1 MTIVKREKMAEGPED
16 GMEHFRRGSGPN
28 SSSSTAESHMDLLQR
43 GIRLN
48 TLMLGV
54 VMGLGAGIGLF
65 LFTHLSI
72 LLTGESAGQYLN
84 LLGIFFPGYTATV
97 GGAWYGL
104 LWGFVAGAVSGGF
117 VYYVYARSIG
127 PSVQST
133 IALAPASGQVA
144 EPPVLKISGNALG
157 LALGLLMALQLYL
170 ATAWLI
176 VRGTAGESIHA
187 ALLVNYF
194 PGYSVSYVG
203 GLFGAAYIFVFTYI
217 FAMILASIYNWIV
230 AIRAPGS
237 KG

>member
-1 MTIVKREKMAEGPED
+1 
-16 GMEHFRRGSGPN
+16 MEHFRRSDGQNDP
-28 SSSSTAESHMDLLQR
+28 SSAADVNWEILRR
-43 GIRLN
+43 GVRLN
-48 TLMLGV
+48 TILLGL

-84 LLGIFFPGYTATV
+84 LLGIFLPGYSATA

-104 LWGFVAGAVSGGF
+104 LWGFVVGATSGGF
-117 VYYVYARSIG
+117 VYFIYARSIG
-127 PSVQST
+127 PAVQNT
-133 IALAPASGQVA
+133 IALAPAADQVA
-144 EPPVLKISGNALG
+144 EPPVLRISGNALG

-176 VRGTAGESIHA
+176 IRGTADQSIHA

-194 PGYSVSYVG
+194 PGYTVTYVG
-203 GLFGAAYIFVFTYI
+203 GFFGAAYIFVFTYI
-217 FAMILASIYNWIV
+217 SAMILASLYNWIV
-230 AIRAPGS
+230 AIRAPGG